1 MLALLVFEHVSILF
15 QTVHTPLVYG
25 RYGYDYK
32 RNNILSL
39 IQNNQITM
47 EEIVQLMRENDCQY
61 LVWKYDEEKIAE
73 AEALGGSV
81 VGRTDSYV
89 IIKLE
94 NVQGK

>member
-1 MLALLVFEHVSILF
+1 
-15 QTVHTPLVYG
+15 
-25 RYGYDYK
+25 
-32 RNNILSL
+32 
-39 IQNNQITM
+39 M

-73 AEALGGSV
+73 AETLGAAV

-89 IIKLE
+89 IVKLE